1 MVGSRCSDGLDASP
15 ASELPPASPLI
26 SRDADRVVS
35 KSDTKDASR
44 SSGLQQ
50 NRGIMRF
57 CFACFRPAKPFVSN
71 LDIGSAVGAVSATAR
86 RCFPVHT
93 PTKPGSDIRHLSR
106 GWWVRHQ
113 APSCAVRPG
122 TFHAAGCSP
131 HRAGAFDAAG
141 DRNPVPRRARCPRLE
156 GKVTGR
162 SGCPRRRPGAG
173 PGCTA
178 ELRPESDQV
187 QARACS
193 QARTARTRRFSSP
206 GCRSSPRKMFA
217 TCLATAPSETTS
229 RSAICAFDSP

>member
-1 MVGSRCSDGLDASP
+1 MVGSRCSDGLDASL
-15 ASELPPASPLI
+15 APPR
-26 SRDADRVVS
+26 SRGADRVVS

-44 SSGLQQ
+44 SSGLHE

-57 CFACFRPAKPFVSN
+57 RFARFAPAKFFVSD
-71 LDIGSAVGAVSATAR
+71 LDIGPAVGAVSATAR
-86 RCFPVHT
+86 RRFPMS
-93 PTKPGSDIRHLSR
+93 PTEPVPGTQRLSH
-106 GWWVRHQ
+106 GWRVRPQ
-113 APSCAVRPG
+113 APSCVVRPG
-122 TFHAAGCSP
+122 TFRAAGCGLL
-131 HRAGAFDAAG
+131 RAGAFDAAG
-141 DRNPVPRRARCPRLE
+141 DRSPVPARVRCPRLE
-156 GKVTGR
+156 GRVPGR
-162 SGCPRRRPGAG
+162 AGCPRRRPGAG
-173 PGCTA
+173 PGRTA

>member
-1 MVGSRCSDGLDASP
+1 MVGSRCSDGLDASL
-15 ASELPPASPLI
+15 APPR
-26 SRDADRVVS
+26 SRGADCVVS

-57 CFACFRPAKPFVSN
+57 RFARFTPAKFFVSD
-71 LDIGSAVGAVSATAR
+71 LDIGPAVGAVSATAR
-86 RCFPVHT
+86 RRIPMLA
-93 PTKPGSDIRHLSR
+93 PTKPGSGTTHLSR
-106 GWWVRHQ
+106 GWRVRPQ

-141 DRNPVPRRARCPRLE
+141 DRSPVPARVRCPRLE
-156 GKVTGR
+156 GRVPGR
-162 SGCPRRRPGAG
+162 AGCPRRRPGAG
-173 PGCTA
+173 SGCTA
-178 ELRPESDQV
+178 ELRPESGQV

-229 RSAICAFDSP
+229 RSAICALDSP